1 MSHNSFFSKSNSIK
15 ITHII
20 LFIVTAMYILE
31 SIFIRGL
38 FTNFILAGINIVLS
52 IVVLVISFIK
62 KEYKLAIIDFIIFS
76 LTSLILIYLM
86 YI

>member
-20 LFIVTAMYILE
+20 LFIVTAMYKLE

-38 FTNFILAGINIVLS
+38 FTNVYLALINMGLS
-52 IVVLVISFIK
+52 IITLIISAIK
-62 KEYKLAIIDFIIFS
+62 KEYKLVIIDFII
-76 LTSLILIYLM
+76 LIGTVSIFTYLIYL
-86 YI
+86 

>member
-31 SIFIRGL
+31 SIFIRGQ
-38 FTNFILAGINIVLS
+38 FTNVYLALINMGLS
-52 IVVLVISFIK
+52 IITLIISAIK
-62 KEYKLAIIDFIIFS
+62 KEYKLLIIDFII
-76 LTSLILIYLM
+76 LIGTVSIFTCLIYL
-86 YI
+86 

>member
-38 FTNFILAGINIVLS
+38 FTNVYWALINMGLS
-52 IVVLVISFIK
+52 IITLIISAIK
-62 KEYKLAIIDFIIFS
+62 KEYKLVIIDFII
-76 LTSLILIYLM
+76 LIGTVSIFTYLIYL
-86 YI
+86 

>member
-38 FTNFILAGINIVLS
+38 FTNVYLALINMGLS
-52 IVVLVISFIK
+52 IITLIISAIK
-62 KEYKLAIIDFIIFS
+62 KEYKLLIIDFII
-76 LTSLILIYLM
+76 LIGTVSIFTCLIYL
-86 YI
+86 

>member
-38 FTNFILAGINIVLS
+38 FTNFYLALINMGLS
-52 IVVLVISFIK
+52 IITLIISAIK
-62 KEYKLAIIDFIIFS
+62 KEYKLLIIDFII
-76 LTSLILIYLM
+76 LIGTVSIFTYLIYL
-86 YI
+86 

>member
-38 FTNFILAGINIVLS
+38 FTNVYLALINMGLS
-52 IVVLVISFIK
+52 IITLIISAIK
-62 KEYKLAIIDFIIFS
+62 KEYKLLIIDFII
-76 LTSLILIYLM
+76 LIGTVSIFTCVIYL
-86 YI
+86 

>member
-1 MSHNSFFSKSNSIK
+1 MINDIFLNKSKGIK
-15 ITHII
+15 IIHII
-20 LFIVTAMYILE
+20 LFIITGMYLLE

-38 FTNFILAGINIVLS
+38 FTNFILAGINILLS
-52 IVVLVISFIK
+52 IVVLAISFIK
-62 KEYKLAIIDFIIFS
+62 KEYKLAIIDFVILS

>member
-38 FTNFILAGINIVLS
+38 FTNFYLALINMGLS
-52 IVVLVISFIK
+52 IITLIISAIK
-62 KEYKLAIIDFIIFS
+62 KEYKLLIIDFII
-76 LTSLILIYLM
+76 LIGTVSIFTCLIYL
-86 YI
+86 

>member
-38 FTNFILAGINIVLS
+38 FTNFYLALINMGLS
-52 IVVLVISFIK
+52 IITLIISAIK
-62 KEYKLAIIDFIIFS
+62 KEYKLVIIDFII
-76 LTSLILIYLM
+76 LIGTVSIFTYLIYL
-86 YI
+86 

>member
-1 MSHNSFFSKSNSIK
+1 MINDIFLNKSKGIK
-15 ITHII
+15 IIHII
-20 LFIVTAMYILE
+20 LFIITGMYLLE

-38 FTNFILAGINIVLS
+38 FTNFILAGINILLS

-62 KEYKLAIIDFIIFS
+62 KEYKLAIIDFVILS

>member
-20 LFIVTAMYILE
+20 LVIVTAMYILE

-38 FTNFILAGINIVLS
+38 FTNFYLALINMGLS
-52 IVVLVISFIK
+52 IITLIISAIK
-62 KEYKLAIIDFIIFS
+62 KEYKLVIIDFII
-76 LTSLILIYLM
+76 LIGTVSIFTYLIYL
-86 YI
+86 

>member
-38 FTNFILAGINIVLS
+38 FTNVYLALINMGLS
-52 IVVLVISFIK
+52 IITLIISAIK
-62 KEYKLAIIDFIIFS
+62 KEYKLVIIDFII
-76 LTSLILIYLM
+76 LIGTVSIFTYLIYL
-86 YI
+86 

>member
-20 LFIVTAMYILE
+20 VFIVTAMYILE

-38 FTNFILAGINIVLS
+38 FTNVYLALINMGLS
-52 IVVLVISFIK
+52 IITLIISAIK
-62 KEYKLAIIDFIIFS
+62 KEYKLVIIDFII
-76 LTSLILIYLM
+76 LIGTVSIFTYLIYL
-86 YI
+86 

>member
-38 FTNFILAGINIVLS
+38 FTNVYLALINMGLS
-52 IVVLVISFIK
+52 IIILIISAIK
-62 KEYKLAIIDFIIFS
+62 KEYKLVIIDFII
-76 LTSLILIYLM
+76 LIGTVSIFTYLIYL
-86 YI
+86 

>member
-38 FTNFILAGINIVLS
+38 FTNVYLALINMGLS
-52 IVVLVISFIK
+52 IITLIISAIK
-62 KEYKLAIIDFIIFS
+62 KEYKLVIIDFII
-76 LTSLILIYLM
+76 LIGTVSIFTCLIYL
-86 YI
+86 

>member
-20 LFIVTAMYILE
+20 VFIVTAMYILE

-38 FTNFILAGINIVLS
+38 FTNVYLALINMGLS
-52 IVVLVISFIK
+52 IITLIISAIK
-62 KEYKLAIIDFIIFS
+62 KEYKLLIIDFII
-76 LTSLILIYLM
+76 LIGTVSIFTYLIYL
-86 YI
+86 